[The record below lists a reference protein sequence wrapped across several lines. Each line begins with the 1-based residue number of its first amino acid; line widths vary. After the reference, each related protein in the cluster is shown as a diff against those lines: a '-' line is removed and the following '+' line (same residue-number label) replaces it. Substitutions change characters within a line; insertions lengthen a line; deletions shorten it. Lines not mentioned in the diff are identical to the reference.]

1 LFRSSSIAALIAQAH
16 ERLAGDDTLAALT
29 EFAALDEEDGV
40 ELGPAP
46 NERLGVVRCSRR
58 VLFG

>member
-1 LFRSSSIAALIAQAH
+1 
-16 ERLAGDDTLAALT
+16 
-29 EFAALDEEDGV
+29 LDEEDGV